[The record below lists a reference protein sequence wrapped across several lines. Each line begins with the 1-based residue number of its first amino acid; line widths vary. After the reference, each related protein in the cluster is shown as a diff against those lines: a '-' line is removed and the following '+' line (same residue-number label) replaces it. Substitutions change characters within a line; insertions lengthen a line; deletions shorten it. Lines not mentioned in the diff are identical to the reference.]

1 MAENLEKK
9 VLIEVDAN
17 APALDTIANLRK
29 QVELLR
35 EAQKEQDTS
44 TKDGAVVV
52 SEYKDTNF

>member
-1 MAENLEKK
+1 MAENIEKK
-9 VLIEVDAN
+9 ILLDVEAN
-17 APALDTIANLRK
+17 APGLETIANLRK